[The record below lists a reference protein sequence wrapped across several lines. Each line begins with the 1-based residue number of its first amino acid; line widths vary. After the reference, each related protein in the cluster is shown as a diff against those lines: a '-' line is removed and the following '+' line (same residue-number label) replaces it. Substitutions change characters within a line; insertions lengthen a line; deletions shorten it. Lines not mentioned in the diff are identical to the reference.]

1 MEKSLIDAVAQLIRD
16 LGFPIVVACW
26 FMFRT
31 DKRIEKMAKTLN
43 EISGKLNAAED
54 VEEDGND

>member
-1 MEKSLIDAVAQLIRD
+1 MDLNGLIELIRQ

-31 DKRIEKMAKTLN
+31 DKRVDKLTAAVEKLIRR
-43 EISGKLNAAED
+43 EG
-54 VEEDGND
+54 